1 MQENLLN
8 KNMFEVEV
16 AGLPLRLRSSHDEAT
31 VQELVQ
37 LVNNK
42 VQEVLRSAPQ
52 VSYQNALLL
61 TSLHLAEDLIFLRRS
76 TVTEIDR
83 IENQTRQLISELES
97 SPVSRVHL
105 DV

>member
-76 TVTEIDR
+76 TLTEIDR

>member
-76 TVTEIDR
+76 TLSEIDR

>member
-1 MQENLLN
+1 MQESLLT
-8 KNMFEVEV
+8 KNMYEVEV

-37 LVNNK
+37 LVNSK
-42 VQEVLRSAPQ
+42 VQEVLKSSPQ
-52 VSYQNALLL
+52 VSYQSALLL

-76 TVTEIDR
+76 ALSEIDR

>member
-1 MQENLLN
+1 MQENLLT
-8 KNMFEVEV
+8 KNMYEVEV

-42 VQEVLRSAPQ
+42 VQEVLRSSPQ

-83 IENQTRQLISELES
+83 IENQTRQLIAELES